1 MFDLIENLFRISES
15 VIDYPRETLDPQVWN
30 KVGDGYKLIK
40 SVKEFILK
48 VLESYG
54 NTPKIN
60 KLADKIHIV
69 GSICTNQYNDDT
81 DIDVHLVIP
90 ENSVYYKD
98 ENFKDSVHN
107 WFKKPGNEKFV
118 GKHPIEVYIQFNPN
132 QELLSDGVYDIIL
145 DKWIKGPKILPLD
158 YDPYDDFSDIM
169 DDVRS
174 VVKDIDLLMGELKR
188 DIIDYDVMKK
198 ALLTI
203 PAKYRGKLYTKIQ
216 SKLDE
221 IENGIRELYNE
232 RNDLIKNREL
242 ISQPSTPEEA
252 LNSVELAK
260 EWRDNNA
267 IFKFVSRYKYL
278 KIIKDLE
285 EIMDDGIDDN
295 DINSI
300 KKIINDV

>member
-90 ENSVYYKD
+90 ENSVYYRD

>member
-98 ENFKDSVHN
+98 ENFKDSVYN